1 LGEAATE
8 SEVKRQPL
16 QEFQVVHFAAHGLP
30 STKFPARAALLLRPG
45 GTDDGVL
52 EAREILMLRLG
63 AELVTL
69 SSCDTGSGSVHG
81 QEGAASLVRPFI
93 AAGARSVVASLWAV
107 DDTFS
112 LAMMREFYRR
122 LAAGSDVAE
131 ALRDAKLHMVTSFG
145 PQAGPH
151 LWSGVLVYGDAR
163 VVVTKAQKIA
173 SIRR

>member
-1 LGEAATE
+1 MF
-8 SEVKRQPL
+8 R
-16 QEFQVVHFAAHGLP
+16 
-30 STKFPARAALLLRPG
+30 
-45 GTDDGVL
+45 L
-52 EAREILMLRLG
+52 E

-131 ALRDAKLHMVTSFG
+131 ALRDAKLHMETTFG
-145 PQAGPH
+145 PEAVPQ
-151 LWSGVLVYGDAR
+151 LWSGVLVPVMRG
-163 VVVTKAQKIA
+163 VL
-173 SIRR
+173 